1 MYGPLRSPS
10 EVAYWEQGRRPRS
23 LSTLTDD
30 TGRRLSA
37 YCGVCGSPLF
47 ACAASAIA
55 FLWVMDESG
64 DIKLAVEE
72 IAELPDGRELTGHPR
87 RRNFPSHPSDE
98 KKLGHPCLVD
108 EQPARIAGEL
118 FLDHA
123 DDGELVWFVNT
134 NSGRYCR
141 SRPPSG
147 EQGKNVRDLFAKH
160 MQQRVEFDSLEDN

>member
-10 EVAYWEQGRRPRS
+10 EVANWEHGRRPRS

-30 TGRRLSA
+30 TGRQLST
-37 YCGVCGSPLF
+37 YCAVCGSPLF
-47 ACAASAIA
+47 ACAASAIT
-55 FLWVMDESG
+55 FLWAMDESG

-98 KKLGHPCLVD
+98 KKLGHPCLID

-118 FLDHA
+118 FMDRA

-141 SRPPSG
+141 SQPPSG
-147 EQGKNVRDLFAKH
+147 EQGRNVRDLFAKH
-160 MQQRVEFDSLEDN
+160 IQQRVEFDSLEDN